1 MFSRILANSKKQIQ
15 RSGWAGWGSISV
27 MTLALLV
34 AIIFGGLAYF
44 SNLWIQYIESRS
56 NILVFFEVGMDEEI
70 INNLKDKWSV
80 SPKIKSINQ
89 TTEAEAYAIYGDY
102 SSRVQPIQYEVLSTN
117 QFIDGKLPS
126 SLDIQI
132 YTLNDLKEVTD
143 FVRADIDAEVKK
155 LEITPADPSNTVEY
169 QFSQDPSVP
178 PITLRVDSES
188 LDKLREV
195 LLTLRVAGLAVISL
209 LFVVVFFF
217 TFMTVEFR
225 LYNQMEEIGVMQ
237 LVGGSLYFIR
247 TPYILE
253 GAFYGLIGALISTFM
268 VGMVLIVTFVLHPT
282 SAISVFLYENFSR
295 LPWPQM
301 TPISWAILVAGI
313 GLIGAFIGGFST
325 WFSIRRYIR

>member
-70 INNLKDKWSV
+70 INNLKDKWAV
-80 SPKIKSINQ
+80 STKIKSINQ

-143 FVRADIDAEVKK
+143 FVRADIDSEVKK
-155 LEITPADPSNTVEY
+155 LEITPADPSNVVEY

-195 LLTLRVAGLAVISL
+195 LLTLRVAGLSVISL

-268 VGMVLIVTFVLHPT
+268 VGMVLTVTFVLNPT

-301 TPISWAILVAGI
+301 TPVSWAILVAAI
-313 GLIGAFIGGFST
+313 GFVGAFIGGFST

>member
-1 MFSRILANSKKQIQ
+1 MFSRILANTKKQIQ

-27 MTLALLV
+27 MTLAMLV

-56 NILVFFEVGMDEEI
+56 NILVFFEVGIDEEI
-70 INNLKDKWSV
+70 ITKLQDKWELN
-80 SPKIKSINQ
+80 PKIKSITY
-89 TTEAEAYAIYGDY
+89 TTEEEAYGIYGDY
-102 SSRVQPIQYEVLSTN
+102 SSKVQPIQYEVLSTN

-143 FVRADIDAEVKK
+143 TVRTDIDAEVKA
-155 LEITPADPSNTVEY
+155 LEITPADPANAVEY

-195 LLTLRVAGLAVISL
+195 LLTLRIAGIAVISL
-209 LFVVVFFF
+209 LSVVIFFF
-217 TFMTVEFR
+217 TFMTVEFK

-247 TPYILE
+247 TPYIFE
-253 GAFYGLIGALISTFM
+253 GAFYGFIGALISTFM
-268 VGMVLIVTFVLHPT
+268 IGSVFIATFVLNPT

-301 TPISWAILVAGI
+301 TPISWAVVVLGVGLV
-313 GLIGAFIGGFST
+313 GAFIGGFST

>member
-1 MFSRILANSKKQIQ
+1 MFSRILANTKKQIQ

-56 NILVFFEVGMDEEI
+56 NILVFFEVGIDQEI
-70 INNLKDKWSV
+70 IDTLQDKWSLN
-80 SPKIKSINQ
+80 PKIKSINY
-89 TTEAEAYAIYGDY
+89 TTEEEAYGIYGDY
-102 SSRVQPIQYEVLSTN
+102 SAKVQPIQYEVLSTN

-132 YTLNDLKEVTD
+132 YTLNDLKSVTD
-143 FVRADIDAEVKK
+143 MVSSDIATEVKQ

-169 QFSQDPSVP
+169 KFSQDPSVP

-195 LLTLRVAGLAVISL
+195 LLTLRIAGIAVISL
-209 LFVVVFFF
+209 LFIVIFFF

-253 GAFYGLIGALISTFM
+253 GAFYGFVGALISTFM
-268 VGMVLIVTFVLHPT
+268 VGTVLIVTFVLNPG

-301 TPISWAILVAGI
+301 TPISWVAVIAGI
-313 GLIGAFIGGFST
+313 GFVGAFIGGFST

>member
-1 MFSRILANSKKQIQ
+1 MFSRILANTKKQIQ

-56 NILVFFEVGMDEEI
+56 NILVFFEVGMDAEI
-70 INNLKDKWSV
+70 IESLKDKWELN
-80 SPKIKSINQ
+80 PQIKSITY
-89 TTEAEAYAIYGDY
+89 TTEEEAYSIYGDY
-102 SSRVQPIQYEVLSTN
+102 SSKVQPIQYEVLSTN

-132 YTLNDLKEVTD
+132 FTLNDLKSVTD
-143 FVRADIDAEVKK
+143 FVKKDIDSEVKK
-155 LEITPADPSNTVEY
+155 LEIIPADASKPVEY
-169 QFSQDPSVP
+169 KFSQDPTVP
-178 PITLRVDSES
+178 PVTLRVDSES

-195 LLTLRVAGLAVISL
+195 LLTLRVAGLAVITL
-209 LFVVVFFF
+209 LFVVIFFF

-247 TPYILE
+247 TPYIFE
-253 GAFYGLIGALISTFM
+253 GAFYGFIGSLISTFLI
-268 VGMVLIVTFVLHPT
+268 GTVLIVVFVLNPT
-282 SAISVFLYENFSR
+282 SAISVFLYENFAR
-295 LPWPQM
+295 LPWPQV
-301 TPISWAILVAGI
+301 TPFGWVGVVAFVGF
-313 GLIGAFIGGFST
+313 IGAFIGGFST